1 MKIKGYFKYFFVVFF
16 LLVVYLAFL
25 TVKPFLSAI
34 LAGAVVAYVF
44 YPLYRFVNKFLKSSN
59 LSAFLV
65 SIFIILVITIP
76 AIALVDNIASEARFF
91 YLRAKQ
97 KLATGNIFDVQCIEG
112 PACVF
117 VEKLKSVVSAPTF
130 RSYAEEA
137 ISRFSNFILGEA
149 SELVFAL
156 PRLFL
161 NMFVTFFVTFYLFK
175 DGPQLIERLRRV
187 LPIKPNFQKEVF
199 KKIDQIIYAV
209 IYGSIIIALIQ
220 GSLGAVAFF
229 AVGISSPLLWGILM
243 SIFALIPFMGT
254 AVIWA
259 PASLFLIIDGLISS
273 HIGLF
278 LRGTGLLLF
287 GAFVIS
293 TIDNIL
299 KPRLIGAKAEVHPVL
314 VLVGVLGGLVFLG
327 FVGFIIGPLILAL
340 FMAFLE
346 IYEKEKN
353 LILR

>member
-1 MKIKGYFKYFFVVFF
+1 M
-16 LLVVYLAFL
+16 LVLYLAFL

-44 YPLYRFVNKFLKSSN
+44 YPLYRLVNRFLKNKN

-65 SIFIILVITIP
+65 SVFIILVITVP
-76 AIALVDNIASEARFF
+76 AVALVDNIASEARFF

-97 KLATGNIFDVQCIEG
+97 RLATGNIFDIQCTEG
-112 PACVF
+112 HACAF
-117 VEKLKSVVSAPTF
+117 VEKLKDVISAPTF
-130 RSYAEEA
+130 RSYLEEA
-137 ISRFSNFILGEA
+137 ISRFSNFILNEA

-161 NMFVTFFVTFYLFK
+161 NMFITFFVTFYLFK
-175 DGPQLIERLRRV
+175 DGPRLIERLRRI
-187 LPIKPNFQKEVF
+187 LPIKPKFQREVF
-199 KKIDQIIYAV
+199 KKIDQIVYAV

-220 GSLGAVAFF
+220 GSLGAIAFF
-229 AVGISSPLLWGILM
+229 VAGISSPLLWGILM

-254 AVIWA
+254 AVLWA
-259 PASLFLIIDGLISS
+259 PASIFLMIDGLSNGN
-273 HIGLF
+273 IGVL
-278 LRGTGLLLF
+278 LRGVGLLIF

-346 IYEKEKN
+346 IYEKEKS

>member
-1 MKIKGYFKYFFVVFF
+1 M
-16 LLVVYLAFL
+16 LVLYLAFL

-44 YPLYRFVNKFLKSSN
+44 YPLYMLVKRFLKNKN
-59 LSAFLV
+59 LSSFLV
-65 SIFIILVITIP
+65 SVFIILVITVP
-76 AIALVDNIASEARFF
+76 SLALVDNIASEARFF

-97 KLATGNIFDVQCIEG
+97 KFATGNIFDIQCTEG
-112 PACVF
+112 PACAF
-117 VEKLKSVVSAPTF
+117 VEKLKDVISAPTF
-130 RSYAEEA
+130 RSYIEEA
-137 ISRFSNFILGEA
+137 ISRFSNFILNEA

-161 NMFVTFFVTFYLFK
+161 NMFITFFVTFYLFK
-175 DGPQLIERLRRV
+175 DGPQLIERLRRI
-187 LPIKPNFQKEVF
+187 LPIKPKFQKEVF
-199 KKIDQIIYAV
+199 KKIDQIVYAV

-220 GSLGAVAFF
+220 GSLGAIAFF
-229 AVGISSPLLWGILM
+229 VAGISSPLLWGILM

-254 AVIWA
+254 TVIWA
-259 PASLFLIIDGLISS
+259 PASIFLMIDGLVD
-273 HIGLF
+273 GNTGVL
-278 LRGTGLLLF
+278 LRGVGLLIF

-346 IYEKEKN
+346 IYEKEKS